1 MDFMDKYR
9 FNLVDRSNKQL
20 INEFLLEDSDI
31 KYEIF
36 HTMKMLKL
44 YFDGQN
50 WFEKLDALHTY
61 FTESAPYL
69 YYGTS
74 FRLVKNYSSGK
85 KYSSKGEESLESSN
99 QKLLKFIL
107 SDNTF
112 ISIKLNKEER
122 CLKILISV
130 NGKDETSLLSNTLEV
145 EKILIEFIMSFK

>member
-1 MDFMDKYR
+1 MDVNDKYR
-9 FNLVDRSNKQL
+9 FDLVDRNNEQL
-20 INEFLLEDSDI
+20 INEFLLRDSDI

-36 HTMKMLKL
+36 NVTKMLKV
-44 YFDGQN
+44 YFEGQN

-61 FTESAPYL
+61 FTESAPYI

-74 FRLVKNYSSGK
+74 FSIVKNYSSGK
-85 KYSSKGEESLESSN
+85 KYSSQGEEDLGTSN

-112 ISIKLNKEER
+112 ISIKQNKEEQ

-130 NGKDETSLLSNTLEV
+130 NGKDEASLLSNTLEV
-145 EKILIEFIMSFK
+145 EKILIEFIMNFK